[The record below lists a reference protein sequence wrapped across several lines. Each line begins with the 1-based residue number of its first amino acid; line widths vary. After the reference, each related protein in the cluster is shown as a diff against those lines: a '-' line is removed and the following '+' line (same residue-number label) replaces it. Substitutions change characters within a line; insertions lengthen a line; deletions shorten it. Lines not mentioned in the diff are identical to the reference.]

1 MTKQSGLLDSARI
14 ASPCSASWSQ
24 MKGDERVRYC
34 EECRLNV
41 YNFAELSRGQ
51 AEDLTRETEGRL
63 CGIIYRRPD
72 GTVLTRDC
80 PVGLMA
86 IRRGM
91 SRITRFSVSACLVL
105 CGVVLIMLGQPASAE
120 RLRHMEPFV
129 RVCNW
134 LSPPIARP
142 IPGKVQMGAICL
154 PVIPSRNQC
163 KFVSKR
169 GPQTASL
176 RD

>member
-1 MTKQSGLLDSARI
+1 
-14 ASPCSASWSQ
+14 

-51 AEDLTRETEGRL
+51 AEDLIRETEGRL

-86 IRRGM
+86 IRRGTA
-91 SRITRFSVSACLVL
+91 RVIRFSSAACLVL
-105 CGVVLIMLGQPASAE
+105 CGVVLTVLGQSAAAQ
-120 RLRHMEPFV
+120 RVRFMEPFA

-134 LSPPIARP
+134 LAPPLSVPMRGAVLLGDIA
-142 IPGKVQMGAICL
+142 L
-154 PVIPSRNQC
+154 PVIPSV
-163 KFVSKR
+163 KP
-169 GPQTASL
+169 GEITIGATPQSGCNG
-176 RD
+176 D

>member
-41 YNFAELSRGQ
+41 YNFAELSRSQ
-51 AEDLTRETEGRL
+51 AEDLIRETEGRL
-63 CGIIYRRPD
+63 CGIIYRRAD

-86 IRRGM
+86 IRRGTA
-91 SRITRFSVSACLVL
+91 RVIRFSSAACLVL
-105 CGVVLIMLGQPASAE
+105 CGVVLIMIGQPAAAH
-120 RLRHMEPFV
+120 RVRFMEPFA
-129 RVCNW
+129 RVCDW
-134 LSPPIARP
+134 LAPPLPVPALGNFTMGEIA
-142 IPGKVQMGAICL
+142 L
-154 PVIPSRNQC
+154 PVITSN
-163 KFVSKR
+163 KLGKIFV
-169 GPQTASL
+169 GATPQSGCNG
-176 RD
+176 D

>member
-51 AEDLTRETEGRL
+51 AEDLIRETERRL

-91 SRITRFSVSACLVL
+91 SRIARFSVSACLML
-105 CGVVLIMLGQPASAE
+105 CGMVLIMLGQPAAAQ
-120 RLRHMEPFV
+120 RVRFIEPFA

-134 LSPPIARP
+134 LAPSLLGPATGVVAQGSIA
-142 IPGKVQMGAICL
+142 L
-154 PVIPSRNQC
+154 PVIPSSNPG
-163 KFVSKR
+163 KITI
-169 GPQTASL
+169 GIPPQSGCSG
-176 RD
+176 D

>member
-1 MTKQSGLLDSARI
+1 
-14 ASPCSASWSQ
+14 

-51 AEDLTRETEGRL
+51 AEELIRETEGRL
-63 CGIIYRRPD
+63 CGIIYRRAD

-86 IRRGM
+86 IRRGTA
-91 SRITRFSVSACLVL
+91 RVIRFSSAACLVL
-105 CGVVLIMLGQPASAE
+105 CGVVLIMLGQPAAAQ
-120 RLRHMEPFV
+120 RVRFMEPFA

-134 LSPPIARP
+134 LAPQQLGPATGAVAMGDIA
-142 IPGKVQMGAICL
+142 L
-154 PVIPSRNQC
+154 PVISPDKPGRIT
-163 KFVSKR
+163 V
-169 GPQTASL
+169 GTAPQSGFNG
-176 RD
+176 D

>member
-34 EECRLNV
+34 EACRLNV
-41 YNFAELSRGQ
+41 YNFAELSRSQ
-51 AEDLTRETEGRL
+51 AEDLIRNTEGRL

-91 SRITRFSVSACLVL
+91 SRVARFSVSACLML
-105 CGVVLIMLGQPASAE
+105 CGMVLIMLGQPAAAQ
-120 RLRHMEPFV
+120 RVRFMEPFA

-134 LSPPIARP
+134 LAPPLPVPATGSFTMGEIA
-142 IPGKVQMGAICL
+142 L
-154 PVIPSRNQC
+154 PVISSN
-163 KFVSKR
+163 KLAKIFV
-169 GPQTASL
+169 GTTPQSACSE
-176 RD
+176 D